1 MSFLYLQGMEYK
13 IDFVFK
19 KEYARLIAILV
30 KRFGS
35 QNIDLIEDSVQEAF
49 FKALKLWPTK
59 KPGNPAAWI
68 MLVAKNHLLDQL
80 KKADNKL
87 KNNLSDV
94 GASQVSAMEM
104 PDESEIVDSQLRMI
118 FACCHPEIKPVD
130 QLILSLKFLCG
141 FGNNQISRALLKNPE
156 AVAKAL
162 TRAKQK
168 FRSKVKDFS
177 VPGVEELKP
186 RLTNVLKVIY
196 LQFNEG
202 YKVSQGDQL
211 INKDLC
217 WDAIKLAE
225 LINTHRHFNTPET
238 NALLALMYF
247 QASRFHT
254 RLDDNN
260 RLLTLEHQPRSKW
273 NQKLILQGNIY
284 LGRASSGDKVSAYHL
299 EAAIA
304 GYHATAKSF
313 KETNWR
319 AIIDLYDLL
328 LADSRNPVYLLNR
341 IIAFAQINPPEETL
355 AIVRSNQHRLPDNH
369 ITKVFVGGLYE
380 KLKKPH
386 LAKESYHLALERTQN
401 ELERK
406 FIADKLESL

>member
-1 MSFLYLQGMEYK
+1 MEYK

-19 KEYARLIAILV
+19 KEYTRLIAILV
-30 KRFGS
+30 KKFGS
-35 QNIDLIEDSVQEAF
+35 QHIDLIEDAVQEAF
-49 FKALKLWPTK
+49 FKAVKLWPTR
-59 KPGNPAAWI
+59 KPENPSGWI
-68 MLVAKNHLLDQL
+68 MLVARNHLLDQL
-80 KKADNKL
+80 KKTSKKLGNKVSEADANQMAT
-87 KNNLSDV
+87 D
-94 GASQVSAMEM
+94 EM
-104 PDESEIVDSQLRMI
+104 PGESEIVDSQLRMI
-118 FACCHPEIKPVD
+118 FACCHPEIRQVD

-141 FGNNQISRALLKNPE
+141 FGNEQISRALLKKTD

-168 FRSKVKDFS
+168 FREKVSDFS
-177 VPGVEELKP
+177 VPGIEALKP
-186 RLTNVLKVIY
+186 RLGNVLKVVY

-202 YKVSQGDQL
+202 YKVSHGDQL

-225 LINTHRHFNTPET
+225 LITTHKHFNTPET

-254 RLDDNN
+254 RLDNNN
-260 RLLTLEHQPRSKW
+260 RLLTLEQQPRSQW
-273 NQKLILQGNIY
+273 NHKLILQGNIY
-284 LGRASSGDKVSAYHL
+284 LGRASVGNKLSTYHL

-313 KETNWR
+313 RETNWG
-319 AIIDLYDLL
+319 AIVDLYDLL

-341 IIAFAQINPPEETL
+341 IIAFSQIHSPAEALKMVKTNEK
-355 AIVRSNQHRLPDNH
+355 HLPDNH

-380 KLKKPH
+380 KLNHPE
-386 LAKESYHLALERTQN
+386 LARHAYHRALEQTQN
-401 ELERK
+401 QLEK
-406 FIADKLESL
+406 QFITNKLESL

>member
-1 MSFLYLQGMEYK
+1 MEYK

-30 KRFGS
+30 KKFGS
-35 QNIDLIEDSVQEAF
+35 QNIDLVEDAVQEAF
-49 FKALKLWPTK
+49 FKAAKLWPAK
-59 KPGNPAAWI
+59 KPDNPAGWI

-80 KKADNKL
+80 KKADNKF
-87 KNNLSDV
+87 KNDLAESTINQIA
-94 GASQVSAMEM
+94 GGEM
-104 PDESEIVDSQLRMI
+104 PAESEIVDSQLRMI

-141 FGNNQISRALLKNPE
+141 FGNDQISRALLKKPD

-168 FRSKVKDFS
+168 FRSKFRDFS
-177 VPGVEELKP
+177 IPGIEALEP

-202 YKVSQGDQL
+202 YKVSSGDQL

-225 LINTHRHFNTPET
+225 LIITHKHFDTPET

-254 RLDDNN
+254 RLDENN
-260 RLLTLEHQPRSKW
+260 RLLTMERQPRSQW
-273 NQKLILQGNIY
+273 NHKFILQGNIY
-284 LGRASSGDKVSAYHL
+284 LGRSSVGERLSPYHL

-313 KETNWR
+313 QETNWQ
-319 AIIDLYDLL
+319 AIINLYDLL

-341 IIAFAQINPPEETL
+341 MIAFAQINSPEDTL
-355 AIVRSNQHRLPDNH
+355 ALIKTNEHQLPDNH
-369 ITKVFVGGLYE
+369 ITRVFIGGIYQ
-380 KLKKPH
+380 KLNN
-386 LAKESYHLALERTQN
+386 LQMARESYHLALQKTQN
-401 ELERK
+401 QLERQ
-406 FIADKLESL
+406 FIIDKLESL